1 MNVSEKM
8 KINPVTCSPEINI
21 YDAQDLMER
30 EGVHHLPVL
39 ENGHLVGIIS
49 DKDLMKA
56 TPNSSSSLSIH
67 KMAYMLSK
75 LVVRDVMTTELVTTN
90 ANAAVEEACRIM
102 VDNEISCL
110 PVVDGD
116 KLLGIITKTDMYR
129 ILLDLFGARHYGIK
143 ADFYVQ
149 DKPGVIAEITSRLAK
164 EGADII
170 SIGTLKCSN
179 GEGSV
184 TIKVQGISKDLLSD
198 ILSDMAVRIVDIRE
212 I

>member
-8 KINPVTCSPEINI
+8 KTNPVTCSPEINI

-39 ENGHLVGIIS
+39 EDGHLVGIIS

-56 TPNSSSSLSIH
+56 TLNSSSPLSIH
-67 KMAYMLSK
+67 KMAYMLSR
-75 LVVRDVMTTELVTTN
+75 LVVRDVMTTELVTTD

-110 PVVDGD
+110 PIVEND

-129 ILLDLFGARHYGIK
+129 ILLDLFGARHFGVK
-143 ADFYVQ
+143 ADFYVK
-149 DKPGVIAEITSRLAK
+149 DKPGAIAEITAVLAQK
-164 EGADII
+164 GADIV
-170 SIGTLKCSN
+170 SIGSLKRSN

-184 TIKVQGISKDLLSD
+184 TIKVQGITKDMLSE